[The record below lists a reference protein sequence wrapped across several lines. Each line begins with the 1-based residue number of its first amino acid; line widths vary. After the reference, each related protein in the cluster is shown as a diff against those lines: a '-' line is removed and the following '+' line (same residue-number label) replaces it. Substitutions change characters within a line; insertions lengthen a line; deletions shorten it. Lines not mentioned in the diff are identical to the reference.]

1 MRPVSNTTGTVLLT
15 VGVPLNRRYTTTVP
29 DWKAV
34 PSGYVMDALNLACC
48 PTAKFV
54 FAVTITD
61 RVAGESC
68 GGFVI
73 LLFWGFFS
81 FAWHY
86 SGGARVATSV
96 PLWWVAAVLLLRTN
110 VLWVVVWFTLL

>member
-61 RVAGESC
+61 RVAGVC
-68 GGFVI
+68 FGWMFYVLFLVFV
-73 LLFWGFFS
+73 LFLVVYLVV
-81 FAWHY
+81 ARR
-86 SGGARVATSV
+86 GGAQSSC
-96 PLWWVAAVLLLRTN
+96 
-110 VLWVVVWFTLL
+110 VVYWI

>member
-61 RVAGESC
+61 RVAGRRGGGGVCGLLGGVVLLALGC
-68 GGFVI
+68 GGGVRRCVCVSRAVAGAGVSCC
-73 LLFWGFFS
+73 LQVCVG
-81 FAWHY
+81 AWC
-86 SGGARVATSV
+86 
-96 PLWWVAAVLLLRTN
+96 W
-110 VLWVVVWFTLL
+110 

>member
-34 PSGYVMDALNLACC
+34 PSGYVMDALNLPCC

-61 RVAGESC
+61 RVAGES
-68 GGFVI
+68 GGVFV
-73 LLFWGFFS
+73 S
-81 FAWHY
+81 
-86 SGGARVATSV
+86 
-96 PLWWVAAVLLLRTN
+96 VLLGVMFPLASLYAWGAGVGGQVPGLLCAV
-110 VLWVVVWFTLL
+110 VLYVGICVCVGVCCV

>member
-61 RVAGESC
+61 RVAGGSC
-68 GGFVI
+68 GGFVVV
-73 LLFWGFFS
+73 LLGLMFSLALLYMWGP
-81 FAWHY
+81 
-86 SGGARVATSV
+86 RVAGHV
-96 PLWWVAAVLLLRTN
+96 PVLFFAAVL
-110 VLWVVVWFTLL
+110 

>member
-1 MRPVSNTTGTVLLT
+1 MQMIRPVSNTTCTVLLT

-54 FAVTITD
+54 FAVTVTD
-61 RVAGESC
+61 RVAGDSC
-68 GGFVI
+68 GGFVVV
-73 LLFWGFFS
+73 LRGLMFRLGSLCAGGRAMAVHVAGLFFLAS
-81 FAWHY
+81 
-86 SGGARVATSV
+86 
-96 PLWWVAAVLLLRTN
+96 LLLA
-110 VLWVVVWFTLL
+110 LHG

>member
-61 RVAGESC
+61 RVAGGSC
-68 GGFVI
+68 GGFLFFFLGVI
-73 LLFWGFFS
+73 FSLWGRYFWGRRMAVPVPLLFFCS
-81 FAWHY
+81 
-86 SGGARVATSV
+86 
-96 PLWWVAAVLLLRTN
+96 VLLLFIKGRYEI
-110 VLWVVVWFTLL
+110 F

>member
-61 RVAGESC
+61 RVAG
-68 GGFVI
+68 GGW
-73 LLFWGFFS
+73 WGFLF
-81 FAWHY
+81 FFVGVVFFVWVL
-86 SGGARVATSV
+86 GWLGAGEGCPRPCCFVCC
-96 PLWWVAAVLLLRTN
+96 
-110 VLWVVVWFTLL
+110 VVVVL

>member
-61 RVAGESC
+61 RVAGVWF
-68 GGFVI
+68 GGFV
-73 LLFWGFFS
+73 FVFFGV
-81 FAWHY
+81 FFFFMCPY
-86 SGGARVATSV
+86 SWGARRVG
-96 PLWWVAAVLLLRTN
+96 PCPRC
-110 VLWVVVWFTLL
+110 

>member
-61 RVAGESC
+61 RVAG
-68 GGFVI
+68 GGFGGVFVFFFGVFFFSSVSALWGGRVAALCSS
-73 LLFWGFFS
+73 LLFS
-81 FAWHY
+81 
-86 SGGARVATSV
+86 
-96 PLWWVAAVLLLRTN
+96 AVLFPSVN
-110 VLWVVVWFTLL
+110 ISEVVARL

>member
-61 RVAGESC
+61 RVAGDSC

-73 LLFWGFFS
+73 
-81 FAWHY
+81 
-86 SGGARVATSV
+86 
-96 PLWWVAAVLLLRTN
+96 VLLGVMFSLASVYGWGSRMAIH
-110 VLWVVVWFTLL
+110 VPGWLSAACP

>member
-29 DWKAV
+29 DWKVV

-54 FAVTITD
+54 FAVTVTV
-61 RVAGESC
+61 RVAGGCC
-68 GGFVI
+68 GEFVVVLLG
-73 LLFWGFFS
+73 LLFS
-81 FAWHY
+81 LALLFAWGSRMAVH
-86 SGGARVATSV
+86 V
-96 PLWWVAAVLLLRTN
+96 PVWLFCVVLLFSL
-110 VLWVVVWFTLL
+110 

>member
-61 RVAGESC
+61 RVAG
-68 GGFVI
+68 GG
-73 LLFWGFFS
+73 FWGFF
-81 FAWHY
+81 FFFFGVLFFLGVAFLL
-86 SGGARVATSV
+86 GGRGGCH
-96 PLWWVAAVLLLRTN
+96 VLLWLVCARLFIAPTS
-110 VLWVVVWFTLL
+110 LCG

>member
-61 RVAGESC
+61 RVAGDSC
-68 GGFVI
+68 GEFVI
-73 LLFWGFFS
+73 VLLGLMFS
-81 FAWHY
+81 LASLFAWGPRMAIH
-86 SGGARVATSV
+86 V
-96 PLWWVAAVLLLRTN
+96 PFWLFSAVL
-110 VLWVVVWFTLL
+110 

>member
-29 DWKAV
+29 DWKVV

-54 FAVTITD
+54 FAVTVTV
-61 RVAGESC
+61 RVAGASC
-68 GGFVI
+68 GEFVI
-73 LLFWGFFS
+73 VLLGIMF
-81 FAWHY
+81 
-86 SGGARVATSV
+86 
-96 PLWWVAAVLLLRTN
+96 PVAAVYAWGPRMAGHVPVWLSAA
-110 VLWVVVWFTLL
+110 VL

>member
-61 RVAGESC
+61 RVAGGSC
-68 GGFVI
+68 WGSFFVFLGLVFSLVALSTWGSGVGEFVPVFVSGSVPCVAHKRFVG
-73 LLFWGFFS
+73 LLF
-81 FAWHY
+81 A
-86 SGGARVATSV
+86 
-96 PLWWVAAVLLLRTN
+96 PLC
-110 VLWVVVWFTLL
+110 

>member
-61 RVAGESC
+61 RVAGGRF
-68 GGFVI
+68 GGFFV
-73 LLFWGFFS
+73 FFLGVFFFLALRFLVGVRMGVHVPVWCCS
-81 FAWHY
+81 
-86 SGGARVATSV
+86 RV
-96 PLWWVAAVLLLRTN
+96 L
-110 VLWVVVWFTLL
+110 

>member
-54 FAVTITD
+54 FAVTVTV
-61 RVAGESC
+61 RVAGGRC
-68 GGFVI
+68 GGI
-73 LLFWGFFS
+73 
-81 FAWHY
+81 
-86 SGGARVATSV
+86 
-96 PLWWVAAVLLLRTN
+96 
-110 VLWVVVWFTLL
+110 VVVLVGVMFSWASLGGWGPRGAVPVCVCLSSGVP

>member
-61 RVAGESC
+61 RVAGGC
-68 GGFVI
+68 FGGFFVFFFGVFFF
-73 LLFWGFFS
+73 LGSLYVCGARGGGPLPFLFFS
-81 FAWHY
+81 CVLFLPLQ
-86 SGGARVATSV
+86 VCLEFFFLSV
-96 PLWWVAAVLLLRTN
+96 L
-110 VLWVVVWFTLL
+110 